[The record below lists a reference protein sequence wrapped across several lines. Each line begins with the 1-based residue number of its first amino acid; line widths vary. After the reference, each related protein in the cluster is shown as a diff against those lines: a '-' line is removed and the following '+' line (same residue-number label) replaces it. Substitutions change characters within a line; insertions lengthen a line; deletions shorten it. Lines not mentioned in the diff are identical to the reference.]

1 MAGNRQSSNAG
12 NSSQAS
18 GTIQVE
24 VEVARRLNVEGATYE
39 ETTDQGNPVI
49 KISGKN
55 IEERNLSEDEISAI
69 SRFFV
74 GHQRRSARGG
84 GQGVMDGRGQV
95 QDPSHDARLKGNEEQ
110 RPTDPSRDKQAGRAS
125 ATGNGG
131 KAS

>member
-12 NSSQAS
+12 NSSGS

-24 VEVARRLNVEGATYE
+24 VEVARRLNVEGVIYE
-39 ETTDQGNPVI
+39 ETTDNGEQVI
-49 KISGKN
+49 KISGNGIKER
-55 IEERNLSEDEISAI
+55 IMSEEEISAV

-74 GHQRRSARGG
+74 GHQRRAARP

-95 QDPSHDARLKGNEEQ
+95 QDSSHDARLKGNEDQ

-125 ATGNGG
+125 STST

>member
-12 NSSQAS
+12 NSSGS

-24 VEVARRLNVEGATYE
+24 VEVARRLNVEGVIYE
-39 ETTDQGNPVI
+39 ETMDQGEQVI
-49 KISGKN
+49 KISGNGIK
-55 IEERNLSEDEISAI
+55 ERVMSEDEVSAI

-84 GQGVMDGRGQV
+84 QGVMDGRGQV
-95 QDPSHDARLKGNEEQ
+95 QDSAHDARLKGNEDQ
-110 RPTDPSRDKQAGRAS
+110 RPSDPDRSKQAGRAS
-125 ATGNGG
+125 ATGNA